1 METLISYK
9 NSYSDFKQSYQ
20 VQLEHA
26 KGQLKY
32 GIRYGENYRLPL
44 DEKKVVFYL
53 SNNDQRMECLLKVME
68 AFVKFNLDQEYTIKV
83 IFGAKL
89 DKNLIPKAFQKY
101 IEHPSDAE
109 AQEDLATAKY
119 LLSGESLPKYFVRK
133 EGQNVIRF
141 FDEFLRGDTY
151 RGFLLGLSTSQII
164 SIVIFICSII
174 YLIYQGK
181 KNNTHNKT
189 HL

>member
-89 DKNLIPKAFQKY
+89 DSKGIPEIYRASIRCGSTGRFSYSKVSF
-101 IEHPSDAE
+101 IRGIFAE
-109 AQEDLATAKY
+109 
-119 LLSGESLPKYFVRK
+119 
-133 EGQNVIRF
+133 
-141 FDEFLRGDTY
+141 
-151 RGFLLGLSTSQII
+151 
-164 SIVIFICSII
+164 IFCA
-174 YLIYQGK
+174 
-181 KNNTHNKT
+181 
-189 HL
+189 

>member
-68 AFVKFNLDQEYTIKV
+68 AFVKFNLDQEYTITV
-83 IFGAKL
+83 IFG
-89 DKNLIPKAFQKY
+89 
-101 IEHPSDAE
+101 
-109 AQEDLATAKY
+109 
-119 LLSGESLPKYFVRK
+119 
-133 EGQNVIRF
+133 
-141 FDEFLRGDTY
+141 
-151 RGFLLGLSTSQII
+151 
-164 SIVIFICSII
+164 
-174 YLIYQGK
+174 
-181 KNNTHNKT
+181 
-189 HL
+189 

>member
-32 GIRYGENYRLPL
+32 GIRYGENYHLPL

-68 AFVKFNLDQEYTIKV
+68 AFVIFNLDQEYKAHEVLLTLAVMGDIMA
-83 IFGAKL
+83 FAWSCCWRAK
-89 DKNLIPKAFQKY
+89 A
-101 IEHPSDAE
+101 PSAR
-109 AQEDLATAKY
+109 
-119 LLSGESLPKYFVRK
+119 SSP
-133 EGQNVIRF
+133 
-141 FDEFLRGDTY
+141 
-151 RGFLLGLSTSQII
+151 SP
-164 SIVIFICSII
+164 
-174 YLIYQGK
+174 
-181 KNNTHNKT
+181 
-189 HL
+189 